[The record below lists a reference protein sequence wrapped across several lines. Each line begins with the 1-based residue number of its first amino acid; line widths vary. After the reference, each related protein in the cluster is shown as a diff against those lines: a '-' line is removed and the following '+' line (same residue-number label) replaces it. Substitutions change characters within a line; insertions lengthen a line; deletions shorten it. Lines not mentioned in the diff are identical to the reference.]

1 MLRCSSLFSAH
12 IDNMEGKSSTQN
24 AEIERFFKTFL
35 PIENVRCVKKS
46 VRCSMVLNLKTF
58 LSPNYSKFAVE
69 CDWLRFLKTYEFWG
83 FFEK

>member
-35 PIENVRCVKKS
+35 PIENVRCVKVS
-46 VRCSMVLNLKTF
+46 DVR
-58 LSPNYSKFAVE
+58 
-69 CDWLRFLKTYEFWG
+69 WFWT
-83 FFEK
+83 